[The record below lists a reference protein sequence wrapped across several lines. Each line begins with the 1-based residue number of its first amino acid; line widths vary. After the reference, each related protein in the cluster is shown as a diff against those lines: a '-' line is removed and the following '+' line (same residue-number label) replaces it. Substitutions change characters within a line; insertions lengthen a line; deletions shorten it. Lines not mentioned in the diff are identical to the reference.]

1 MAETFQEY
9 LVKLGWNVDK
19 QSFSSATS
27 FIKSFASTVNNIN
40 KNIIGSVVSASSET
54 YGIFKDIFTNLI
66 KFTNGV
72 AQADNAT
79 AEFAR
84 KMWTTKE
91 NALSFNTALNALG
104 KSMDDVF
111 TMTPEE
117 FQYLTELR
125 NLGKNIQPP
134 KELYN
139 MLKTVRQ
146 INNEFNKLKVM
157 FSYGKQWVTYYFLK
171 YMGTDLETIR
181 NKFAKLNE
189 WLMQNLPKIAS
200 FIAKIFYTIYRY
212 GKVIFNVIESVVKSL
227 KDLWDSMDAGQ
238 RGLVKFGA
246 GFLALLKMGPIGLFI
261 AAILFI
267 IELLDDIQTWK
278 RGGKSLFGDVYD
290 SVFGGENKKFSGIAG
305 TIQRFVELKDLVLE
319 ILDHIKKIGAN
330 LGLWGDD
337 VDGVTIAAEGL
348 KAALD
353 ILYAACRVILEIIN
367 FIVSG
372 IQAITGGVYDLAKD
386 NPWRINDENQYN
398 YLRTMSGYQMPTYQ
412 EFLAMQGVGG
422 GGNTTNNNSM
432 TISPNIEVNEAQSA
446 AATGDAVAQAMINLR
461 NQYGAFF

>member
-9 LVKLGWNVDK
+9 LVKLGWSVDK
-19 QSFSSATS
+19 QSFSSATD
-27 FIKSFASTVNNIN
+27 FIKSFASSVNNIN
-40 KNIIGSVVSASSET
+40 KNIVSSFISASSET
-54 YGIFKDIFTNLI
+54 YDVFKDLFTNLI
-66 KFTNGV
+66 KFANGV

-104 KSMDDVF
+104 KEMDDVF

-117 FQYLTELR
+117 FQYLIELR
-125 NLGKNIQPP
+125 DLGKNIQPP

-157 FSYGKQWVTYYFLK
+157 FSYGKQWVAYYFLK

-189 WLMQNLPKIAS
+189 WLMQNLPKISS
-200 FIAKIFYTIYRY
+200 FIANIFYTIYRY
-212 GKVIFNVIESVVKSL
+212 GKVIFNVIEDVVKSL

-238 RGLVKFGA
+238 RGLAKFGA

-319 ILDHIKKIGAN
+319 ILEHIKQIGVN

-337 VDGVTIAAEGL
+337 VDGVTVAAEGL

-353 ILYAACRVILEIIN
+353 VLYAACRVILEFIN
-367 FIVSG
+367 LIVSG
-372 IQAITGGVYDLAKD
+372 IQAATGGVYDLAED

-398 YLRTMSGYQMPTYQ
+398 YLRAMSGYQMPTYQ

-432 TISPNIEVNEAQSA
+432 TISPNIQVNEARSA
-446 AATGDAVAQAMINLR
+446 AETGDEVAQAIINIR